1 MAERTCTIA
10 DLQATV
16 NASDPGDVITIT
28 DAGTLTS
35 AVTVGVANLTIQAAA
50 AGTPTIQS
58 GTGACVA
65 QQADGLTLQG
75 LRLVCTVPNGSC
87 VSPSS
92 ASYSCTLRDCVLTA
106 AAGGVRYSNDTRTGA
121 TVLEGCTVSGAY
133 LIRDGC
139 TGTLLI
145 TDSTISVTSST
156 VAMVQA
162 NEIAINM
169 RRCRVSCVRLLAGH
183 NDFSG
188 FSPVVSGRIET
199 SLLTIDSATDPS
211 MVLRGAS
218 DLAMVRDT
226 VVLLGPLARVHAGS
240 LTLEACGLL
249 GGSVASVADGVIA
262 LTRCGRWNCTVMSG
276 ITDAYPVT
284 DDPLMGEGYRPARL
298 SPWRDA
304 GGAPDL
310 AEDLDL
316 DGRPALFGSA
326 QDIGCYEWQVAAPAL
341 RPDLEGW
348 VVAVDGSPLTALP
361 LLPGDGGDPEA
372 LDPRLVLLSR
382 VAISLITHRG
392 HPLHDVG
399 SDLHLLR
406 TDPRDAASR
415 AALMAREALRWLEAE
430 GGRIDS
436 LTATV
441 DGGSLRLSA
450 ALTLPG
456 YTATLEGTP

>member
-1 MAERTCTIA
+1 MVERTCTIA
-10 DLQATV
+10 NLQATI

-35 AVTVGVANLTIQAAA
+35 AVTVTVANLTIQASD
-50 AGTPTIQS
+50 AGMPTIQA
-58 GTGACVA
+58 GTNQCVA
-65 QQADGLTLQG
+65 QQADDLTIQG
-75 LRLVCTVPNGSC
+75 LRLVCTASNGSC

-92 ASYSCTLRDCVLTA
+92 GAYSCTLRNCVLTA
-106 AAGGVRYSNDTRTGA
+106 AAGGVRYSTATRTGA
-121 TVLEGCTVSGAY
+121 TVLGSCTVSGAY
-133 LIRDGC
+133 LIRDGGS

-156 VAMVQA
+156 VAAIQA
-162 NEIAINM
+162 NAIAINM

-183 NDFSG
+183 NDFS
-188 FSPVVSGRIET
+188 PVVSGRVET
-199 SLLTIDSATDPS
+199 SLITVGSATDPS

-226 VVLLGPLARVHAGS
+226 VVLLGPLAAVHAGS

-249 GGSVASVADGVIA
+249 GGSVASVADGTIA

-276 ITDAYPVT
+276 ITDTYPVT

-316 DGRPALFGSA
+316 DGRPALFGAA
-326 QDIGCYEWQVAAPAL
+326 QDIGCYEWQVSVPIL
-341 RPDLEGW
+341 RPDLDGW
-348 VVAVDGSPLTALP
+348 IVAVDGTPLAALP
-361 LLPGDGGDPEA
+361 LLPGDGGDPEG
-372 LDPRLVLLSR
+372 LDPRLMLLSR
-382 VAISLITHRG
+382 VAISLIAHRG
-392 HPLHDVG
+392 HPLHDAG

-415 AALMAREALRWLEAE
+415 ATLMAREALRWLEAE
-430 GGRIDS
+430 GGRIDN

-441 DGGSLRLSA
+441 DGGSLRLSV